1 MLLMQL
7 IKLITSEFQV
17 NQFNKSNQKYMKK
30 LAKREEQIMQVYWDL
45 GKAFIKEVIPHLP
58 DPKPHYNSVATMVKI
73 LEEKGFLDHDTVGN
87 VYQYFPVISREDYQK
102 HDMKD
107 IVQKYFDNSYPRM
120 LAFFAKEQK
129 LSEAELSEI
138 LDMIKKDKS

>member
-1 MLLMQL
+1 MFVL
-7 IKLITSEFQV
+7 KTRITLTCLPAGRLSRIIRI
-17 NQFNKSNQKYMKK
+17 SMKK

-58 DPKPHYNSVATMVKI
+58 DPKPHYNSVATIVKI
-73 LEEKGFLDHDTVGN
+73 LEEKGFLDHEAVGN
-87 VYQYFPVISREDYQK
+87 VYSYFPKISREEYQK

-120 LAFFAKEQK
+120 LAFFAKEQN
-129 LSEAELSEI
+129 LSEDELKEI
-138 LDMIKKDKS
+138 LEMIKSGKS

>member
-1 MLLMQL
+1 
-7 IKLITSEFQV
+7 
-17 NQFNKSNQKYMKK
+17 MKK

-58 DPKPHYNSVATMVKI
+58 EPKPHYNSVATMVKI

-87 VYQYFPVISREDYQK
+87 LYRYFPKISKEEYQK

-107 IVQKYFDNSYPRM
+107 IVEKYFDNSYPRM
-120 LAFFAKEQK
+120 LAFFAKEQN
-129 LSEAELSEI
+129 LSENELSEI